1 MHKIISI
8 VLGLLILNYS
18 FAQEKQN
25 NRPQT
30 PVPPFPYVADS
41 LVYSAKGDTL
51 AYGVTITKPTGKG
64 PYPAIILITGSGQQD
79 RDETIFNHKSF
90 AVLADYLTKQGYLVM
105 RVDDRG
111 NGMSTGNFQQSTSF
125 DFASDVEHHIEYLL
139 KRKDVRKD
147 RIGLL
152 GHSEGGM
159 IAPIIRQLILSFYLR
174 ARVYPL
180 QN

>member
-1 MHKIISI
+1 MWRIHWCI
-8 VLGLLILNYS
+8 
-18 FAQEKQN
+18 
-25 NRPQT
+25 
-30 PVPPFPYVADS
+30 
-41 LVYSAKGDTL
+41 SAKGDTL

-64 PYPAIILITGSGQQD
+64 PFPAIILITGSGQQD

-90 AVLADYLTKQGYLVM
+90 AVLADYLTRLGYLVM

-111 NGMSTGNFQQSTSF
+111 NGLSTGNFQQSTSF
-125 DFASDVEHHIEYLL
+125 DFASDVEHHIEFLL

-159 IAPIIRQLILSFYLR
+159 IAPIVAANNKDSEFYYFACGAGYTHCKTDGR
-174 ARVYPL
+174 AE
-180 QN
+180 